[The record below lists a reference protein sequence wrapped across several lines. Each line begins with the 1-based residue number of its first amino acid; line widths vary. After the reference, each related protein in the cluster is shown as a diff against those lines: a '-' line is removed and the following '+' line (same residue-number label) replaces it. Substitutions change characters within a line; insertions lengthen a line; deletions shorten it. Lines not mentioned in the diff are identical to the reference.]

1 MLFMLAILFSTV
13 AQAAQIDTAVTS
25 VTMEGGLAQVKSQY
39 VIVSQGV
46 EDLAIHVPSDV
57 REVYADMDD
66 QLRTCKIENGTAHC
80 GSTKAS
86 KHVFTLAYESE
97 AVIGVLDDREV
108 FKFSEELPF
117 RTSEYTFV
125 LKLPVGSVIA
135 RELGKDEFFFVTPK
149 PSEVLSDGQ
158 RIIVTWKS
166 DEVSRFSVSAVTEP
180 LREDDPRGLYIGLT
194 VAAVAGAGVTYA
206 VLRKRWKKPANGHV
220 KNGGARKTAK
230 KKEKKEE
237 EVKASVESVPALK
250 AIAPQ
255 FVEEEQK
262 VVELL
267 KNAENHELWQKQ
279 LLQETGLSK
288 VKLSRLL
295 RNLEERG
302 VVTKQIFG
310 NTNKI
315 ALKKE
320 G

>member
-1 MLFMLAILFSTV
+1 MKGLVLFIVVMALSFV

-25 VTMEGGLAQVKSQY
+25 VTMEGGAAQVKSQY

-46 EDLAIHVPSDV
+46 EDLAVRIPTDV

-66 QLRTCKIENGTAHC
+66 QLRTCKIENGTAYC

-86 KHVFTLAYESE
+86 KHVFTIAYESE

-108 FKFSEELPF
+108 FKFQEELPF
-117 RTSEYTFV
+117 RASEHTFI
-125 LKLPVGSVIA
+125 LKLPIGSVIA

-158 RIIVTWKS
+158 RIIVTWKA
-166 DEVSRFSVSAVTEP
+166 DDVSRFSISTVTEP
-180 LREDDPRGLYIGLT
+180 LKDDDPTALYVGLT
-194 VAAVAGAGVTYA
+194 IAAVAGGAVTYA
-206 VLRKRWKKPANGHV
+206 VLRKRWKKPNQTPV
-220 KNGGARKTAK
+220 KKAAK
-230 KKEKKEE
+230 KKGKQKEQQV
-237 EVKASVESVPALK
+237 EVKQEESAPLK

-267 KNAENHELWQKQ
+267 KKAENQELWQKQ

-315 ALKKE
+315 ALKRE

>member
-1 MLFMLAILFSTV
+1 MFFILAIMFLSV

-25 VTMEGGLAQVKSQY
+25 VTMEGGRAQVKSQY

-46 EDLAIHVPSDV
+46 EDLAVRVPSDV

-66 QLRTCKIENGTAHC
+66 QLRTCKIENETAHC

-86 KHVFTLAYESE
+86 KHVFTLAFESE

-117 RTSEYTFV
+117 RASEYTFV

-135 RELGKDEFFFVTPK
+135 REVGKDEFFFVTPK

-166 DEVSRFSVSAVTEP
+166 EDVDGFSVSAVTEP
-180 LREDDPRGLYIGLT
+180 LLDDDPTAAYVGLT
-194 VAAVAGAGVTYA
+194 IAAVAGAGAMYA
-206 VLRKRWKKPANGHV
+206 VLRKRWKKPSQAPV
-220 KNGGARKTAK
+220 KKAAK
-230 KKEKKEE
+230 KKNGSQKEQAIE
-237 EVKASVESVPALK
+237 GKQVEPQLK

-267 KNAENHELWQKQ
+267 KKAENQELWQKQ

-320 G
+320 A

>member
-1 MLFMLAILFSTV
+1 MFFILAIMFLSV
-13 AQAAQIDTAVTS
+13 VQAAQIDTAVTS
-25 VTMEGGLAQVKSQY
+25 VTMEGGRAQVKSQY

-46 EDLAIHVPSDV
+46 EDLAVRVPSDV

-86 KHVFTLAYESE
+86 KHVFTLAFESE
-97 AVIGVLDDREV
+97 AVIGALDDREV

-117 RTSEYTFV
+117 RASEYTFV

-135 RELGKDEFFFVTPK
+135 REAGKDEFFFVTPK

-166 DEVSRFSVSAVTEP
+166 ENIGRFSVSAVTEP
-180 LREDDPRGLYIGLT
+180 LLDDDPTALYIGLT
-194 VAAVAGAGVTYA
+194 IAAVAGAGAMYA
-206 VLRKRWKKPANGHV
+206 VLRKRWKKPVQHPV
-220 KNGGARKTAK
+220 KKAAK
-230 KKEKKEE
+230 KKGKQQAQVV
-237 EVKASVESVPALK
+237 EVTQVEPQLK

-267 KNAENHELWQKQ
+267 KKAENQELWQKQ

-315 ALKKE
+315 ALKK
-320 G
+320 GV